1 MSKENVTL
9 YQTEDCVFSGLVRR
23 KLDAL
28 GLNYE
33 IQTATEGRAEVEA
46 ISNQKGVPVLVH
58 GNRVFSDSKL
68 IISYLDDEFGDGK
81 ETPLS
86 GRNYGLAC
94 EVEGTLEEVREKT
107 IAAMKEQGFGL
118 LTEID
123 VKATLKKK
131 IDADVVPNSILGFC
145 NPGFAHE
152 GMQAEPDLGLLL
164 PCNVVVRE
172 VRAGVMQVSAVN
184 PVRLFAVVGRADMI
198 DMAMEVK
205 NLLQAGIDK
214 LKG

>member
-1 MSKENVTL
+1 MSKENLTL
-9 YQTEDCVFSGLVRR
+9 YQTEACIFSGLVRR
-23 KLDAL
+23 KLDSL
-28 GLNYE
+28 GLSYE
-33 IQTATEGRAEVEA
+33 IQTATEGREEVTAVSGQE
-46 ISNQKGVPVLVH
+46 SVPVLVH
-58 GNRVFSDSKL
+58 GKRAFSDSKM
-68 IISYLDDEFGDGK
+68 IIAYLDGEFGDGK
-81 ETPLS
+81 ETPLA
-86 GRNYGLAC
+86 GNNYGLAC

-107 IAAMKEQGFGL
+107 IAVMKEAGFGL

-145 NPGFAHE
+145 NPGFAHQ
-152 GMQAEPDLGLLL
+152 GMQEEPDLGLLL

-205 NLLQAGIDK
+205 NMLQSGIDK
-214 LKG
+214 LKS

>member
-1 MSKENVTL
+1 MSKENLTL

-28 GLNYE
+28 GLSYE
-33 IQTATEGRAEVEA
+33 VQTATAGREEVMA
-46 ISNQKGVPVLVH
+46 ISGQESVPVLAH
-58 GNRVFSDSKL
+58 GKRAFSDSKM
-68 IISYLDDEFGDGK
+68 IIAYLDGEFGDGK
-81 ETPLS
+81 ETPLP

-107 IAAMKEQGFGL
+107 IAVMKEAGFGL

-145 NPGFAHE
+145 NPGFAHQ
-152 GMQAEPDLGLLL
+152 GMQEEPDLGLLL

-172 VRAGVMQVSAVN
+172 VRTGVMQVSAVN

-205 NLLQAGIDK
+205 NMLQSGIDK
-214 LKG
+214 LKA